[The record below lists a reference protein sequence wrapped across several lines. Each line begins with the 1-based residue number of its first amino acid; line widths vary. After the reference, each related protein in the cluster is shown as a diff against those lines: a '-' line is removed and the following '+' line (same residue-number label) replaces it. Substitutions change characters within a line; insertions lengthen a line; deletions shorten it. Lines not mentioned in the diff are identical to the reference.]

1 MVQHVT
7 IITELMTKIERLT
20 NRLDQLE
27 AENRSLKVQVQKLKK
42 NSRNSSKPPSSDI
55 VKPKKNKS
63 TKTDTDPE
71 NKRKQ
76 GGQPGHPKH
85 TRPLYTDEQINEFY
99 NHLLESCPECGSEV
113 IPRFDIE
120 HRRQQQLEI
129 KEEPVIKTEHRSYAV
144 WCPVCKK
151 FHYKPFPKHV
161 IKEGFFQERITTLV
175 AYMKGVCHCSFS
187 TIRKYIRDVLGET
200 VCRGYLRKV
209 LEKVT
214 SSLDDSYDELLK
226 RLPLETIVNADET
239 GHKDK
244 GDKFW
249 TWLFRTDL
257 YVLFKIDKTRSTQV
271 LIDVLG
277 ESFNGVLGCDYY
289 SSYRCYMRRFDVLI
303 QFCIAHL
310 IRDVRFLTNLPEQ
323 ENKDYGNR
331 ILDGIRDMFKIIHN
345 RDSFPN
351 GSFQTALE
359 ASKKTII
366 EAASTNVPSLL
377 GKKGKELYT
386 HAKNM
391 AHRFDLHG
399 ESYFTFITTPNADP
413 TNNIAEQAVRFVVI
427 DRHITQGTRGE
438 AGRKTAER
446 LWTVVGTC
454 QLQGRSAF
462 NFIRE
467 AVHAYFHDQPSPS
480 LLSSPT

>member
-1 MVQHVT
+1 MVQHFD
-7 IITELMTKIERLT
+7 IITKLMAQVEALT
-20 NRLDQLE
+20 LRIDLLE
-27 AENRSLKVQVQKLKK
+27 AENRRLKDKVQKLSK
-42 NSRNSSKPPSSDI
+42 NSQNSSKPPSSDI
-55 VKPKKNKS
+55 VKPKKNSSNKPNS
-63 TKTDTDPE
+63 DSGK
-71 NKRKQ
+71 KRKQ
-76 GGQPGHPKH
+76 GGQPGHSKH
-85 TRPLYTDEQINEFY
+85 TRPWYTEKQINDIHDY
-99 NHLLESCPECGSEV
+99 ILKSCPECGSKV
-113 IPRFDIE
+113 MPRLDMEYRRIQQIE
-120 HRRQQQLEI
+120 ITETPII
-129 KEEPVIKTEHRSYAV
+129 KSEHRSYAV

-151 FHYKPFPKHV
+151 FHYQAFPKHV
-161 IKEGFFQERITTLV
+161 IKEGLFQERITTLV

-187 TIRKYIRDVLGET
+187 TIRKYIRDVLNEN
-200 VCRGYLRKV
+200 VSRGYLRKI
-209 LEKVT
+209 LKKVT
-214 SSLDDSYDELLK
+214 DSLNDSYDELLN
-226 RLPLETIVNADET
+226 RLPLETIINADET

-244 GDKFW
+244 GKRFW

-289 SSYRCYMRRFDVLI
+289 SSYRCYMRKFDVVM

-331 ILDGIRDMFKIIHN
+331 ILDGIRKMFKIIHN
-345 RDSFPN
+345 RESFSN
-351 GSFQTALE
+351 ASFQIALE
-359 ASKKTII
+359 ESKKAII
-366 EAASTNVPSLL
+366 EAATTNIPSRLD
-377 GKKGKELYT
+377 KKEKELYT

-391 AHRFDLHG
+391 GHRFNLHG
-399 ESYFTFITTPNADP
+399 ESYFTFITTPDAEP

-427 DRHITQGTRGE
+427 DRHITQGTRSE

-446 LWTVVGTC
+446 LWTVIGTC

-462 NFIRE
+462 NFILE

-480 LLSSPT
+480 LISVPT